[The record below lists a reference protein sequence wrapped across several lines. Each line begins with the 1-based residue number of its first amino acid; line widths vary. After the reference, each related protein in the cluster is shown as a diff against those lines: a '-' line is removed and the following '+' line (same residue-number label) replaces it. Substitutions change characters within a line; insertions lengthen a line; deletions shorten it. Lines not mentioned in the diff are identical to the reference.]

1 MNDLVT
7 ARYVDGRALI
17 EMQGRDLLVERRDDE
32 ARLGSC
38 PLELLSTALAG

>member
-1 MNDLVT
+1 MNDLVS

-17 EMQGRDLLVERRDDE
+17 EMEGRDLLVERRDND

-38 PLELLSTALAG
+38 PLELISAALAS